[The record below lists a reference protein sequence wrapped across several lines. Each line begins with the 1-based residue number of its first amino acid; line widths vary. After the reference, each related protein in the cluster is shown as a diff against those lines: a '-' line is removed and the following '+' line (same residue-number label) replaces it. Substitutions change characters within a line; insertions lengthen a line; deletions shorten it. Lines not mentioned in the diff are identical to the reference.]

1 VSDIAR
7 AVVLAGGL
15 AYEREVSLASGRRVV
30 DALRSVDVEAQLA
43 DTDADLLPRLA
54 ADPPDAV
61 FIALHGGAGE
71 DGSIRSVLELLG
83 VPFVGAGA
91 AASRLAYDKPSAK
104 AAVRAAGIPAPHGV
118 VLGQASF
125 RELGVGALLDRLVD
139 GLGLPLVVKPA
150 SGGSSMGLSVVEEG
164 ARLPGALAQTFSY
177 SATALV
183 EEFVG
188 GAEVAVPVLD
198 RGDGPRALP
207 AVEVVPRRGVYDYAA
222 HYTAGETEFHVPAR
236 LPADAARRVADV
248 AVTAHRVLGLRDF
261 SRTDAIVTP
270 SGDVV
275 FLEVSVS
282 PGLTE
287 TSTLALAAAHEG
299 LDLGALFRDLLA
311 AAVARQPASATS

>member
-1 VSDIAR
+1 VGDIER

-30 DALRSVDVEAQLA
+30 DALRSVCVEAQLA
-43 DTDADLLPRLA
+43 DTDAELLPRLG

-104 AAVRAAGIPAPHGV
+104 AAVRRAGILAPDGV
-118 VLGQASF
+118 VLGEASF
-125 RELGVGALLDRLVD
+125 RELGVGPLLDRLVA

-150 SGGSSMGLSVVEEG
+150 HGGSSMGLSIVTDAAG
-164 ARLPGALAQTFSY
+164 LPAALAQAFSY
-177 SATALV
+177 GGTALV
-183 EEFVG
+183 EQAVAG
-188 GAEVAVPVLD
+188 TEVAVPVLD

-207 AVEVVPRRGVYDYAA
+207 AVEVVPRHGIYDYAA

-236 LPADAARRVADV
+236 LPADVASRVAEV
-248 AVTAHRVLGLRDF
+248 AVATHRALGLRDL
-261 SRTDAIVTP
+261 SRTDAIVTA

-282 PGLTE
+282 PGLTD
-287 TSTLALAAAHEG
+287 TSTLALAADFAE
-299 LDLGALFRDLLA
+299 LDLGVLFRDLLGVA
-311 AAVARQPASATS
+311 AARRTAS